1 MLTQTLFVTI
11 HGGDSG
17 ASLVSISSGACFALP
32 GSGAGHVRLGAGTYS
47 IRG

>member
-17 ASLVSISSGACFALP
+17 ASLVSISSGARFALP
-32 GSGAGHVRLGAGTYS
+32 DSGAGHEPYRSRDVFY
-47 IRG
+47 